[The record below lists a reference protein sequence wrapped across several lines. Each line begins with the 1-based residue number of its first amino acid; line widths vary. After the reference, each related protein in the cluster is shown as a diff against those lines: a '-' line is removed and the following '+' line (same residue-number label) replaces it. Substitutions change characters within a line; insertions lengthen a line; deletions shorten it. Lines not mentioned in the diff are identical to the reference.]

1 MWKFLCHSIV
11 LGHVGMDDSPVSQ
24 TKGLRFTS
32 HCRPSYDA
40 GICRVGYSAIK
51 SDILFTNRIPP
62 RPSTQGATLC
72 MKISAPQSVD
82 MWGKRTNVLGV
93 IKGTPIHLALPFILR
108 CRDMS
113 CEILSNHRPQVLRT
127 RGEIAVLENYTP
139 PFPVRYRR

>member
-1 MWKFLCHSIV
+1 
-11 LGHVGMDDSPVSQ
+11 MDDSPVSQ
-24 TKGLRFTS
+24 QKDSAS
-32 HCRPSYDA
+32 HRIAAA

-127 RGEIAVLENYTP
+127 RGEIAVLENHTP
-139 PFPVRYRR
+139 LFQSDIDGRGVTEF